1 MRQGGGYML
10 AKVNELNKN
19 AIILLCVGII
29 AVTSIVLTLIITGIG
44 GKGSA
49 ESIVEFQR
57 FIEAEYGV
65 KPKIHVE
72 LSDISESKSKTIIDG
87 LEKDLNLGD
96 ILATEFEGQK
106 LFNTKSQDATI
117 MVNARYEE

>member
-1 MRQGGGYML
+1 ML

-19 AIILLCVGII
+19 AVILMCVGII
-29 AVTSIVLTLIITGIG
+29 AVTSIVLTLIITGID

-49 ESIVEFQR
+49 VSVVEFQE
-57 FIEAEYGV
+57 FIEDEYGV
-65 KPKIHVE
+65 KPRIHVE
-72 LSDISESKSKTIIDG
+72 LSDISEAKSKTIIDS
-87 LEKDLNLGD
+87 LEEDLKLGE

-106 LFNTKSQDATI
+106 LFNTKSQDETI